1 MTIKNSNMHI
11 LHISNDFGNT
21 KVHANLLKQL
31 DVLGIEQTIFNPIP
45 ISRRNSIG
53 RNEFEAERTKFVYAD
68 VVKPFHHYSYHL
80 KEMAIFKSLKRTVDL
95 RDVSLCH
102 ASTLVSDGGIANKI
116 YKKYHIPY
124 IVAVRVTDYSSF
136 LLKAPQVW
144 LDIKAILLNAS
155 RIVFVS
161 PALKT
166 KFCEHFFIKRFVS
179 RIEDKIMISRNG
191 VDNYW
196 TDNVNRISVP
206 INHDILY
213 VGSMIRRKHPL
224 TLIEAVLELR
234 EKYPDIKLNLI
245 GSSGG
250 DEDAV
255 KEYANNNPDVIIY
268 HGQIN
273 SKQELMD
280 NYRKNS
286 IFALPSISETFG
298 LVYLEALSQN
308 LPVIYTKGE
317 GIDGFLSDCNGVGI
331 STPSVENIKNAIKK
345 IFNNRRFYTNSDID
359 FEFFRWSKI
368 ASDYVTIYN
377 QILCEK

>member
-1 MTIKNSNMHI
+1 MHI

-21 KVHANLLKQL
+21 KVHANLFKQFEL
-31 DVLGIEQTIFNPIP
+31 LRIEQTIFNPIP
-45 ISRRNSIG
+45 VSRRNTIG
-53 RNEFEAERTKFVYAD
+53 RNEFEAERSKFVYAD
-68 VVKPFHHYSYHL
+68 VVKPFHHYAYHL
-80 KEMAIFKSLKRTVDL
+80 KEMVIFKSLKKTVDL

-136 LLKAPQVW
+136 LLKAPHVW
-144 LDIKAILLNAS
+144 LDIKTILMNAS

-166 KFCEHFFIKRFVS
+166 KFCEHHFIKRFVS
-179 RIEDKIMISRNG
+179 KIEDKIIISRNG
-191 VDNYW
+191 VDDYW
-196 TDNVNRISVP
+196 TDNVNRKCLVDDHS
-206 INHDILY
+206 ILY

-234 EKYPDIKLNLI
+234 EKYPDIRLNLI
-245 GSSGG
+245 GSNGG
-250 DEDAV
+250 DEDVV
-255 KEYANNNPDVIIY
+255 KEYAKNNPDVIVY

-273 SKQELMD
+273 SKRELME

-298 LVYLEALSQN
+298 LVYLEALSQD

-317 GIDGFLSDCNGVGI
+317 GIDGFLSDCNGEGI
-331 STPSVENIKNAIKK
+331 SMPSVENIKNAIKK
-345 IFNNRRFYTNSDID
+345 IFDNRRFYTNSDID
-359 FEFFRWSKI
+359 FELFRWSNI
-368 ASDYVTIYN
+368 ASDYVKIYN